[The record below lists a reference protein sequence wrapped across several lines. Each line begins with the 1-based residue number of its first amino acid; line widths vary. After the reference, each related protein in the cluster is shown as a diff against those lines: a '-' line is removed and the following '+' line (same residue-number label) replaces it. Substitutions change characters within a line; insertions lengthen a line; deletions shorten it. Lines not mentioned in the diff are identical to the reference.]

1 MGGAKKAWPRSCR
14 IPAGVRR
21 WGTRVREAGSPL
33 PRASHP
39 AQLHR
44 RPPAPHPGPQPPG
57 GAGLA
62 GLRGAPAPGRG
73 GAPLGLLTRGA
84 AGRPP
89 SSAPASRLAPAPAPA
104 RAASRGRRRCLSDVL
119 AAAAPRCRL
128 GVVVSGSA
136 ASKSVPVPQP
146 PEPDRRFGPKWGL
159 RGAEG
164 ILWVDKPGLGPSL
177 KRGGPDA
184 WRRRGGKGQ
193 ALLTVPL
200 RAAAQGGVDGD

>member
-1 MGGAKKAWPRSCR
+1 MPPDSAVQAGWGGGRAAGSPVPPKRQGAKKAWPRSCR

-57 GAGLA
+57 GAELA
-62 GLRGAPAPGRG
+62 GSRGAPAPGRG

-104 RAASRGRRRCLSDVL
+104 RTASRGRRRCLSDVL

-146 PEPDRRFGPKWGL
+146 PEPDRR
-159 RGAEG
+159 
-164 ILWVDKPGLGPSL
+164 
-177 KRGGPDA
+177 
-184 WRRRGGKGQ
+184 
-193 ALLTVPL
+193 L
-200 RAAAQGGVDGD
+200 RAEVGTTRGRRNPLGR